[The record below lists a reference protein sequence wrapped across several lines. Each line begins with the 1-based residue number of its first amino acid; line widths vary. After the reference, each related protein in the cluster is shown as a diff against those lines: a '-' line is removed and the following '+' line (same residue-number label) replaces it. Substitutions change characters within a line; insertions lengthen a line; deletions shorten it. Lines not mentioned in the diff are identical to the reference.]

1 MMQTIIRLFDERDA
15 EAVSRLIRDN
25 LLHVNSRDYD
35 ASVIDY
41 MCRMFTPSYLRETAV
56 TRTMFVAEINGQ
68 VVGTVGLEGDEVCA
82 LNVSPGEHGQRI
94 GERLLPHVEDV
105 ALERNI
111 HWLQLSASLTAV
123 RFYEKMGYVAREREE
138 SEYFG
143 PAYIM
148 TKLIRLE

>member
-41 MCRMFTPSYLRETAV
+41 MCRMFTPSYLREITA

-82 LNVSPGEHGQRI
+82 LYVSPGEHGQRI
-94 GERLLPHVEDV
+94 GERLLRHVEDV

-123 RFYEKMGYVAREREE
+123 RFYEKIGYVAREREE
-138 SEYFG
+138 SEHFG

-148 TKLIRLE
+148 TKLIES